1 MIFWASLVL
10 TLTLALI
17 HSPFWWIAISIIC
30 VLKLA
35 RMYYLKGQ
43 SWRRFHFPL
52 MKLYLPIA
60 TVENT
65 KATNEGREF
74 DLKEALK
81 GLVRRRYPLWEEERI
96 AQLVNREFERCEN
109 QTDVDLILNHVKS
122 IKRRKDIP
130 SDQEYEALEADIR
143 DLINPNK
150 RDIMVRMTIAGII
163 EEEVG
168 ESQRSEYLWEVLCGN
183 AH

>member
-1 MIFWASLVL
+1 
-10 TLTLALI
+10 
-17 HSPFWWIAISIIC
+17 
-30 VLKLA
+30 
-35 RMYYLKGQ
+35 
-43 SWRRFHFPL
+43 

-109 QTDVDLILNHVKS
+109 QTDVDLILNHVK
-122 IKRRKDIP
+122 P
-130 SDQEYEALEADIR
+130 AMTL
-143 DLINPNK
+143 PP
-150 RDIMVRMTIAGII
+150 VRM
-163 EEEVG
+163 E
-168 ESQRSEYLWEVLCGN
+168 RSSR
-183 AH
+183 